1 MKGGW
6 EAWTKPDGMVAVQM
20 SDGSIITVKNDG
32 VTGYPFV
39 MEYLERI
46 GVNYKNHLHAADLIL
61 RRQVGEE
68 HYKHLK
74 KVPNLYNS
82 NLALISMNCGFGN
95 MDNVP
100 DYDPSGEFH
109 FEFSTCPFRATC
121 PFNGYNVAL
130 AGKELVCCN
139 PIYETGLTP
148 RQRELADLLVDTS
161 YSNVDIATMMG
172 LTERSVKNYATE
184 IYSALSVNSRQEL
197 TLLLKGKRIV

>member
-20 SDGSIITVKNDG
+20 ADGSIITVKNDG

-100 DYDPSGEFH
+100 D
-109 FEFSTCPFRATC
+109 
-121 PFNGYNVAL
+121 
-130 AGKELVCCN
+130 
-139 PIYETGLTP
+139 
-148 RQRELADLLVDTS
+148 
-161 YSNVDIATMMG
+161 
-172 LTERSVKNYATE
+172 
-184 IYSALSVNSRQEL
+184 
-197 TLLLKGKRIV
+197 